1 MGHWKAA
8 RVVHLWRWGLLAAL
22 ACGIIAFFVFG
33 ASDRLSLEALRANRH
48 DLAAFGA
55 ARPVRAAILFL
66 FGYIA
71 CTALSLPVNVL
82 LALAAGAVFG
92 LAEGAVL
99 VSFAAAIGSTLAF
112 LSSRF
117 LFRAAVQHRFGARLA
132 AVEQGLARDGG
143 AYLLA
148 LRLTPVVPYTVV
160 NLVFG
165 LTRFPT
171 AKFYAVSQ
179 LGMLPATLVFV
190 NAGTR
195 IEGMTSLSG
204 LVSARLIASLL
215 LLAILPLAGR
225 WLARRLTRS

>member
-1 MGHWKAA
+1 M
-8 RVVHLWRWGLLAAL
+8 HLWRWGLFAAL
-22 ACGIIAFFVFG
+22 ACGIVAFFAFG
-33 ASDRLSLEALRANRH
+33 VSDRLSLEALRANRQ
-48 DLAAFGA
+48 DLSVFGA
-55 ARPVRAAILFL
+55 GRMRRAALLFL
-66 FGYIA
+66 LFHMS

-99 VSFAAAIGSTLAF
+99 VSFAAAAGSTLGF
-112 LSSRF
+112 LCSRF
-117 LFRAAVQHRFGARLA
+117 LFRAAVRRRLGARLA
-132 AVEQGLARDGG
+132 MVEQGLARDGG

-160 NLVFG
+160 NLAFG
-165 LTRFPT
+165 LTRFPA

-204 LVSARLIASLL
+204 LVSGRLIASLL
-215 LLAILPLAGR
+215 LLAVLPLAGR
-225 WLARRLTRS
+225 WLARRLTRR